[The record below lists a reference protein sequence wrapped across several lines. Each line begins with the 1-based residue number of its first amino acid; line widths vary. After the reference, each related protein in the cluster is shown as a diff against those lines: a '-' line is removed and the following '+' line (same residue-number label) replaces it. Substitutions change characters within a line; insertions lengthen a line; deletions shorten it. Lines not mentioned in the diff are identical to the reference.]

1 MIIKFHQAHKT
12 HRSILKTS
20 WKNPANILGTS
31 REHLEN
37 IKRTSIEYLE
47 KIQKHLWSSENICE
61 HLRTSEHI
69 LNTSENL
76 YRISVINWGHP
87 EKKCPH
93 RGWLSIKVTTQ
104 LKTSENSWEHRK
116 TSKIIWYHPEN
127 NWGPIIDN
135 LVQFEE
141 DFNSRT
147 KKLRSGGVDW
157 IGYLRPVQFLD
168 HLTVI
173 KPLDHHRL
181 VDYQI
186 VLNYHTI
193 FPFKNTFGWDWIARK
208 YPDFIAKLG

>member
-1 MIIKFHQAHKT
+1 MAKWFPPLPIKYKTISDAGITVDFWIIKVHTSNWSSNGWGSLNSWDHRIAGIIEELGIIEFLWIFH
-12 HRSILKTS
+12 LKWSS
-20 WKNPANILGTS
+20 WKNPAIILGTS

-104 LKTSENSWEHRK
+104 LKTSKNSWEHWQ

-135 LVQFEE
+135 LVQLEK
-141 DFNSRT
+141 DFNSHAEMWYRVG
-147 KKLRSGGVDW
+147 K
-157 IGYLRPVQFLD
+157 
-168 HLTVI
+168 VI
-173 KPLDHHRL
+173 AD
-181 VDYQI
+181 QT
-186 VLNYHTI
+186 N
-193 FPFKNTFGWDWIARK
+193 A
-208 YPDFIAKLG
+208 

>member
-20 WKNPANILGTS
+20 WKNPANILRTS

-147 KKLRSGGVDW
+147 KKLRWVGGD
-157 IGYLRPVQFLD
+157 
-168 HLTVI
+168 
-173 KPLDHHRL
+173 RL
-181 VDYQI
+181 CQTR
-186 VLNYHTI
+186 LN
-193 FPFKNTFGWDWIARK
+193 PRSPDGDNKLNIA
-208 YPDFIAKLG
+208 

>member
-1 MIIKFHQAHKT
+1 M
-12 HRSILKTS
+12 
-20 WKNPANILGTS
+20 NIW
-31 REHLEN
+31 EHL
-37 IKRTSIEYLE
+37 S
-47 KIQKHLWSSENICE
+47 
-61 HLRTSEHI
+61 TSEHI
-69 LNTSENL
+69 LITYENL
-76 YRISVINWGHP
+76 YRISVINWGSF
-87 EKKCPH
+87 EKCPH
-93 RGWLSIKVTTQ
+93 RGWLSIKFTTQ
-104 LKTSENSWEHRK
+104 LKTSENSREHRK

>member
-1 MIIKFHQAHKT
+1 MSSID
-12 HRSILKTS
+12 HRYSIEILRCVQDVLRCSQMFSRCSLDVLRIFPGCFQDAPMHYRLSNENQEEK
-20 WKNPANILGTS
+20 KPVIILGTS

-135 LVQFEE
+135 WVQFEE

-147 KKLRSGGVDW
+147 KNS
-157 IGYLRPVQFLD
+157 
-168 HLTVI
+168 
-173 KPLDHHRL
+173 
-181 VDYQI
+181 
-186 VLNYHTI
+186 
-193 FPFKNTFGWDWIARK
+193 
-208 YPDFIAKLG
+208 

>member
-1 MIIKFHQAHKT
+1 MIIKFHQANKT
-12 HRSILKTS
+12 HQSILKTS
-20 WKNPANILGTS
+20 WKNPANILRTS

-87 EKKCPH
+87 EKKCLH

-104 LKTSENSWEHRK
+104 LKTSKNSWEHWQ
-116 TSKIIWYHPEN
+116 TCKIIWYYPEN

-135 LVQFEE
+135 LVQLEE
-141 DFNSRT
+141 NFNSRKT
-147 KKLRSGGVDW
+147 SSENSQKTVGKHRKTAENIGKHLKSSDIILRTTEDPS
-157 IGYLRPVQFLD
+157 
-168 HLTVI
+168 
-173 KPLDHHRL
+173 
-181 VDYQI
+181 
-186 VLNYHTI
+186 
-193 FPFKNTFGWDWIARK
+193 
-208 YPDFIAKLG
+208 

>member
-20 WKNPANILGTS
+20 WKNPANILRTS

-37 IKRTSIEYLE
+37 IKRTSIDYLE

-87 EKKCPH
+87 EKKCLH

-104 LKTSENSWEHRK
+104 LKTSKNSWEHWQ

-135 LVQFEE
+135 LVQLEE
-141 DFNSRT
+141 NFNSWKTSSENSQKTVGKYRKTSENIGKHLKSSDIILRT
-147 KKLRSGGVDW
+147 TEDPS
-157 IGYLRPVQFLD
+157 
-168 HLTVI
+168 
-173 KPLDHHRL
+173 
-181 VDYQI
+181 
-186 VLNYHTI
+186 
-193 FPFKNTFGWDWIARK
+193 
-208 YPDFIAKLG
+208 

>member
-20 WKNPANILGTS
+20 WKIPVNILRTS

-104 LKTSENSWEHRK
+104 LKTSKNSWEHRK
-116 TSKIIWYHPEN
+116 TPKIIWYHPEN
-127 NWGPIIDN
+127 NWGPLIDN

-141 DFNSRT
+141 NFNSRT
-147 KKLRSGGVDW
+147 KNLGRGVVGL
-157 IGYLRPVQFLD
+157 GYLRPDQFLD
-168 HLTVI
+168 HLTMI
-173 KPLDHHRL
+173 KLNK
-181 VDYQI
+181 QI
-186 VLNYHTI
+186 YELFVS
-193 FPFKNTFGWDWIARK
+193 
-208 YPDFIAKLG
+208 

>member
-20 WKNPANILGTS
+20 WKNPANILRTS

-104 LKTSENSWEHRK
+104 LKTSKNSWEHWQ
-116 TSKIIWYHPEN
+116 TSKIIWYHFEN
-127 NWGPIIDN
+127 NWGLLIDN

-141 DFNSRT
+141 DFNIGLPQRHLSHFVARPS
-147 KKLRSGGVDW
+147 LRWWGGR
-157 IGYLRPVQFLD
+157 GLNLHQQLP
-168 HLTVI
+168 
-173 KPLDHHRL
+173 KPGL
-181 VDYQI
+181 
-186 VLNYHTI
+186 
-193 FPFKNTFGWDWIARK
+193 
-208 YPDFIAKLG
+208 

>member
-1 MIIKFHQAHKT
+1 M
-12 HRSILKTS
+12 
-20 WKNPANILGTS
+20 KNTQ
-31 REHLEN
+31 RKRRLECIDSTAWN
-37 IKRTSIEYLE
+37 RYYSTSIECLE
-47 KIQKHLWSSENICE
+47 KIRKHLWSSDNIGE

-93 RGWLSIKVTTQ
+93 RGWLSIQVTTQ

-147 KKLRSGGVDW
+147 EMWSGPD
-157 IGYLRPVQFLD
+157 GYLRPDQFLD

-173 KPLDHHRL
+173 KISDFKKTYLIHQLYHGVKTIKGTHWLWTSNLLQNEIEKLPLMVSQL
-181 VDYQI
+181 PPV
-186 VLNYHTI
+186 VPT
-193 FPFKNTFGWDWIARK
+193 T
-208 YPDFIAKLG
+208 